1 MPTVELFLFLILVII
16 TVVCAYFY
24 IQKKI
29 SEKFLIIM
37 IFIILFSLGVT
48 LLK

>member
-1 MPTVELFLFLILVII
+1 METLKLFLFLILVII
-16 TVVCAYFY
+16 TVFCAYFY

-37 IFIILFSLGVT
+37 III
-48 LLK
+48 